1 MIKIDHIIPKQRFE
15 VVLDHLGAIL
25 LEEMT
30 NQKVLLNYNDNFEIY
45 KERQEPID
53 KSEDVVI
60 NISIGS
66 IEYSNNN
73 AFPSDGSHTINID
86 VYVNGYES
94 SSETGSEFS
103 RLRLAKTVGIIRYI
117 VMHDVH
123 YNLKFEDATI
133 MSRYISSIN
142 FSENNNQDGVF
153 SRMARIELVYRFSE
167 TYQDNLLQPLK
178 GNDTTVK
185 QALTEKGFNFQFNN

>member
-30 NQKVLLNYNDNFEIY
+30 NQKVLLNYNDKFEIF

-60 NISIGS
+60 NISIS
-66 IEYSNNN
+66 NIEYSNNN
-73 AFPSDGSHTINID
+73 AFPNDGTHTIYID

-94 SSETGSEFS
+94 TSLTGSDFS
-103 RLRLAKTVGIIRYI
+103 RLRLTKTVGIIKYI
-117 VMHDVH
+117 LMHDSCF
-123 YNLKFEDATI
+123 NLNFTNPTI
-133 MSRYISSIN
+133 MSRYINSIN
-142 FSENNNQDGVF
+142 FSENNNQDGAF
-153 SRMARIELVYRFSE
+153 SRMARIELIYRFSE
-167 TYQDNLLQPLK
+167 TYQDNLLTILE

-185 QALTEKGFNFQFNN
+185 RELTDKGFKFQFNN